1 MAPRK
6 PKVVDNVETDRVEGA
21 PHPRET
27 QRLIGQGAALDLVS
41 RAIRS
46 RRPPQAWLM
55 CGPPGVGKA
64 TMAYRIARYVL
75 AYGASDQGAEDLSV
89 PANDPATQLLAA
101 GSHPGLLVLKR
112 GLNDQGKLMTVL
124 GVEEVRRLNSFFGMS
139 AGAGGWRVVIVDTAD
154 DMNDNAANALL
165 KLLEEPPAKAML
177 LLLTNTPGRLLPTIR
192 SRCQRLTLKPLS
204 DSDMSAEL
212 ENLRPDSSSDER
224 DALVALS
231 GGSLGAAL
239 RLAGGEGITLAQDAA
254 KLIDRASAPDIVALS
269 QLSDRLAR
277 MTDGLDLFGEF
288 LLQNLTLRIR
298 AKALA
303 GQPGLNKWVD
313 ALERIGRSFGRTSAL
328 HLDARQTLISAA
340 RDLNAT
346 ARRAGTV

>member
-6 PKVVDNVETDRVEGA
+6 PKVVETVETDRVEGA

-27 QRLIGQGAALDLVS
+27 QRLIGQGAALATVA
-41 RAIRS
+41 RALRGH
-46 RRPPQAWLM
+46 RPPQAWLM

-64 TMAYRIARYVL
+64 TMAYRIARYLL
-75 AYGASDQGAEDLSV
+75 AYGASSQGPEDLTV
-89 PANDPATQLLAA
+89 PASDPAAQLVAA

-112 GLNDQGKLMTVL
+112 GYNDQGKLMTVL

-177 LLLTNTPGRLLPTIR
+177 LLLTNAPGRLLPTIR
-192 SRCQRLTLKPLS
+192 SRCQRLTLKPLP
-204 DSDMSAEL
+204 DGDMAAEL
-212 ENLRPDSSSDER
+212 EHLLPDTSTAER
-224 DALVALS
+224 EALVSLA

-239 RLAGGEGITLAQDAA
+239 RLSGGEGITLAQDAA
-254 KLIDRASAPDIVALS
+254 RLIDRASAPDVLALS
-269 QLSDRLAR
+269 QLSDRLGR
-277 MTDGLDLFGEF
+277 ITDGLDLFGEF

-298 AKALA
+298 TKALA

-313 ALERIGRSFGRTSAL
+313 TLERLSRSFARTDAL
-328 HLDARQTLISAA
+328 HLDSRQTLFSAA